1 MGEPPRMRDVADE
14 REDGHRSAGFRYIRL
29 GELLVAG
36 DRQTRSQRSER
47 QEERFVEAHMTLWPY
62 APEFSNGFERLWLNT
77 DSKGL
82 FLAVEM
88 SEDDE
93 HLISP
98 IIRVRPALTDTRVK

>member
-1 MGEPPRMRDVADE
+1 MRDVADE
-14 REDGHRSAGFRYIRL
+14 REHGHRDASCRYVRR
-29 GELLVAG
+29 GEMLVAG
-36 DRQTRSQRSER
+36 NRQARSEGSER

-82 FLAVEM
+82 FLAVEI

-93 HLISP
+93 HLMSP
-98 IIRVRPALTDTRVK
+98 IIRVRPALTDSRVKEV